1 LWQALHIIR
10 NVAQKGIIM
19 NDHHRKLNAELA
31 EIIKELE
38 QKLGYDKKGYKK

>member
-1 LWQALHIIR
+1 
-10 NVAQKGIIM
+10 M

-38 QKLGYDKKGYKK
+38 QKLGYELPSQKLPD